1 MTKSGG
7 WGWLR
12 RWMVKVERKRVNV
25 ARGRYQKTPLIFRG
39 GGVTRACEIIRIHA
53 LRPTFSHVPLE
64 IHSDRILLFQRLDEI
79 FLDPLSRLKKKSTWK
94 IVRINI
100 PIILISKK
108 DRERNDS
115 FLFSCSIRGNKTIEK
130 WWKKKRKNVAIRE
143 RNGRKS
149 DVIHRTFLVVH
160 VLRTGDK
167 DRETEGGASEREL
180 ARGLDRGC
188 TRTTRTGRM
197 TTVKDED
204 VEPRGVRC
212 SLFRASAAVLILFRL
227 FFGRL
232 ETFFLLPPSF
242 LPFFVRNSLLDVW
255 VWEERNNIV
264 ILNSQEWTFQKLCKI
279 IFKQNIYP
287 RISNYIW

>member
-1 MTKSGG
+1 MILFFSPVRFEGTKRS
-7 WGWLR
+7 
-12 RWMVKVERKRVNV
+12 
-25 ARGRYQKTPLIFRG
+25 
-39 GGVTRACEIIRIHA
+39 
-53 LRPTFSHVPLE
+53 
-64 IHSDRILLFQRLDEI
+64 
-79 FLDPLSRLKKKSTWK
+79 
-94 IVRINI
+94 
-100 PIILISKK
+100 
-108 DRERNDS
+108 RND
-115 FLFSCSIRGNKTIEK
+115 E
-130 WWKKKRKNVAIRE
+130 KKKRKNVAIRE

-242 LPFFVRNSLLDVW
+242 LPFFVRNSLLDV
-255 VWEERNNIV
+255 
-264 ILNSQEWTFQKLCKI
+264 
-279 IFKQNIYP
+279 
-287 RISNYIW
+287 

>member
-12 RWMVKVERKRVNV
+12 PWMVKVERKRVNV

-53 LRPTFSHVPLE
+53 LRLHSPILL
-64 IHSDRILLFQRLDEI
+64 IHSDRILLFQRLEEI

-100 PIILISKK
+100 PIILILKK

-130 WWKKKRKNVAIRE
+130 WWKKKKRKNVAIRE

-149 DVIHRTFLVVH
+149 DVIHPTFLVVH

-264 ILNSQEWTFQKLCKI
+264 ILNSQERTFQKLCKI
-279 IFKQNIYP
+279 RKLYSS